1 MVKWDT
7 WESCGSSI
15 LPTDAGKTGCY
26 CPKECVLILE
36 GGLGSCALGKGK
48 KRGVRGDL
56 EVSPW
61 FSNSEKGCEG
71 PGLGRE
77 KAWKEYSYWKF
88 FVKFWKYCGCLNQVG
103 DRKEECVWL
112 EEIKSWEGSGKL
124 CGYQR

>member
-1 MVKWDT
+1 MGYMGELRQLNIAHRCRQNWLL
-7 WESCGSSI
+7 
-15 LPTDAGKTGCY
+15 LPKRAG
-26 CPKECVLILE
+26 VLILE